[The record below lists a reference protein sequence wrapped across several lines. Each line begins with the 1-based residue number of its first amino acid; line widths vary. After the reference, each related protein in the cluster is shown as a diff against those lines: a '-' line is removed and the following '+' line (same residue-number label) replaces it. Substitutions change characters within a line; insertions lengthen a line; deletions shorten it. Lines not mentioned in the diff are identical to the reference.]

1 MATAT
6 VHLTEALRGLSSYPL
21 RAALTALG
29 IVIGVAAVITV
40 LAIGEGA
47 RRRVIEQIQSLGGN
61 LLLVTPGSARPGAVQ
76 LGAGPEAR
84 HPMAVSHRGPDAQFG
99 GRVDRCD
106 CRCRRLLAV
115 RRNK

>member
-6 VHLTEALRGLSSYPL
+6 VHLSEALRGLSNYPL

-47 RRRVIEQIQSLGGN
+47 RRRVIEQIQSLGRYGW
-61 LLLVTPGSARPGAVQ
+61 LPIYGCP
-76 LGAGPEAR
+76 
-84 HPMAVSHRGPDAQFG
+84 
-99 GRVDRCD
+99 
-106 CRCRRLLAV
+106 
-115 RRNK
+115 